1 MKKTS
6 LLLIVMLLMLSACGP
21 APVATATPDIPGT
34 AVAAAGTVAAATLAA
49 LPSATLAPSDTPLPA
64 PTETSVPTDAA
75 TPTDAAAPT
84 EAATSEP
91 TAAAA
96 LTPTI
101 AAPAQPGVASPTVW
115 EGTLSPGNTDGL
127 PTGLLRI
134 QNNTGVKEIIVT
146 LSGVTMTR
154 EKLVYYSYKVT
165 GSLNITI
172 LWARYKYVI
181 LIPGKKTYTGTFGQ
195 NSKDKTL
202 MKIDLTKVVIVGP

>member
-1 MKKTS
+1 MKRS
-6 LLLIVMLLMLSACGP
+6 GLLLIVMIMMLSACGP

-49 LPSATLAPSDTPLPA
+49 LPSATSAPTDIPLPT
-64 PTETSVPTDAA
+64 PTEIIVPTDTLSPAE
-75 TPTDAAAPT
+75 P
-84 EAATSEP
+84 ATSEP
-91 TAAAA
+91 TSAVE

-101 AAPAQPGVASPTVW
+101 EPTQIGMASATAWV
-115 EGTLSPGNTDGL
+115 GTLAPGNTEGL

-134 QNNTGVKEIIVT
+134 ENNTGVKEIIVT

-154 EKLVYYSYKVT
+154 NQLVYYSYKVN
-165 GSLNITI
+165 GAFNLTI

-181 LIPGKKTYTGTFGQ
+181 LIPGKKTFTGTFGQ

-202 MKIDLTKVVIVGP
+202 MRIDLNKVVIVGP

>member
-6 LLLIVMLLMLSACGP
+6 LLLTVMILMLSACGP
-21 APVATATPDIPGT
+21 APVATATPDMPGT
-34 AVAAAGTVAAATLAA
+34 AVAAAGTIVAATLAA
-49 LPSATLAPSDTPLPA
+49 IPSATPAPTETPLPA
-64 PTETSVPTDAA
+64 PTETI
-75 TPTDAAAPT
+75 APT
-84 EAATSEP
+84 ETTPPTEPAASEP
-91 TAAAA
+91 TSA
-96 LTPTI
+96 LELTATPD
-101 AAPAQPGVASPTVW
+101 PAQVGMPSATAW

-165 GSLNITI
+165 GALNITI